1 MSSRAFA
8 RHRLLSAALALIV
21 MGTGLAWRLPALS
34 FSPFV
39 RKYGAD
45 ALWAWL
51 VFLLIRIVRPQA
63 SVATSA
69 AAAFGFAV
77 AIELSQ
83 LYHAPWIDAIRA
95 TRLGALVLGSVFN
108 WPDIPA
114 YALGVV
120 VGVLIE
126 TALRRRSGVATP

>member
-1 MSSRAFA
+1 MSPGTCA
-8 RHRLLSAALALIV
+8 RRRLRSAAMALVV
-21 MGTGLAWRLPALS
+21 MGTGLVWRLPAIP

-63 SVATSA
+63 HIATSA
-69 AAAFGFAV
+69 AIAFGFAV
-77 AIELSQ
+77 VIELTQ
-83 LYHAPWIDAIRA
+83 LYHASWIDEVRA

-114 YALGVV
+114 YALGVI

-126 TALRRRSGVATP
+126 QVTCRELKS

>member
-1 MSSRAFA
+1 
-8 RHRLLSAALALIV
+8 
-21 MGTGLAWRLPALS
+21 MGAGLVWRLPAIPFL
-34 FSPFV
+34 PFV

-51 VFLLIRIVRPQA
+51 VFLLIRIIRPQA
-63 SVATSA
+63 RTATSA
-69 AAAFGFAV
+69 AVAFGFTV
-77 AIELSQ
+77 MVELTQ

-114 YALGVV
+114 YALGVA

-126 TALRRRSGVATP
+126 RLACRELKP